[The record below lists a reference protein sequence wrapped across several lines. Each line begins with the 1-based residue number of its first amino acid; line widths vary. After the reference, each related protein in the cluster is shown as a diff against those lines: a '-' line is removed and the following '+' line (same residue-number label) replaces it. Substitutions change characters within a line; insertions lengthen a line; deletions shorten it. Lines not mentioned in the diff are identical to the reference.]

1 MTLAELGALL
11 REERVGQGLMVE
23 DVAARLKIPTRILRA
38 IEEGEAGEL
47 PHTVYTCGFIKG
59 YGLILGYSNERVA
72 ELLDSL
78 EDFDDGFSPHK
89 IQQMRPVVE
98 TETSG
103 GRRVLG
109 LVLKLLIICLLAGG
123 AYAYYTYTF
132 RAGDETL
139 VSTGESPALETAA
152 RSADSE
158 TSSAAPGASGAS
170 GASAESAFSSSG
182 PAPSAGVLADRSTSA
197 PEAGPAASAGP
208 DASPEPLPAAPSPAV
223 TERAPSATEAV
234 ASASDAATAAG
245 GDTIPEERPVA
256 QRPVSEAA
264 PVSTR
269 GFTLDT
275 PEPSAGGGVTD
286 GATGL
291 AVASEAA
298 LPPGM
303 HQIVLTAEASC
314 WVHANA
320 DKTDTREFTL
330 QEGETFA
337 MPFRESLTL
346 RLGNA
351 GGVRIKYDGR
361 DMPSPGKSGQV
372 KNISFPPAEKAA
384 EQAAQ

>member
-11 REERVGQGLMVE
+11 REERVSQGLMVE
-23 DVAARLKIPTRILRA
+23 DVAARLKIPTRILRG
-38 IEEGEAGEL
+38 IEEGEASEL

-59 YGLILGYSNERVA
+59 YGLVLGYSNERIA

-89 IQQMRPVVE
+89 MQQMRPVVE
-98 TETSG
+98 TEASG
-103 GRRVLG
+103 GRHVLG
-109 LVLKLLIICLLAGG
+109 LALKLLIVCLLAGG
-123 AYAYYTYTF
+123 GYAYYTYTF
-132 RAGDETL
+132 RAGNEAP
-139 VSTGESPALETAA
+139 VSAGKSPALETASQ
-152 RSADSE
+152 SADSGTYSPASPASTASAASGVSAASATPGLPASGPE
-158 TSSAAPGASGAS
+158 TSAASLAGRSA
-170 GASAESAFSSSG
+170 
-182 PAPSAGVLADRSTSA
+182 SA
-197 PEAGPAASAGP
+197 PEAAEPVAGAGS
-208 DASPEPLPAAPSPAV
+208 DASPEPLPAAPAS
-223 TERAPSATEAV
+223 AV
-234 ASASDAATAAG
+234 AEAAPGMTQAASSGTDAARAAG
-245 GDTIPEERPVA
+245 GDASPAEP
-256 QRPVSEAA
+256 PVSEAS

-275 PEPSAGGGVTD
+275 PEPSARGGVTD

-291 AVASEAA
+291 SVASEAV

-320 DKTDTREFTL
+320 DKTDTREFIL

-337 MPFRESLTL
+337 MPFRDSLTL

-351 GGVRIKYDGR
+351 GGVKIKYDGQ

-372 KNISFPPAEKAA
+372 KNIKFPPAE
-384 EQAAQ
+384 QAGE

>member
-38 IEEGEAGEL
+38 IEEGEVSEL

-59 YGLILGYSNERVA
+59 YGLILGYSNERIA
-72 ELLDSL
+72 ELLDGL
-78 EDFDDGFSPHK
+78 EDFDDGFSPYK

-109 LVLKLLIICLLAGG
+109 LVLKLLIIGLLAGG
-123 AYAYYTYTF
+123 GYAYYTYTF
-132 RAGDETL
+132 RAGDEVP
-139 VSTGESPALETAA
+139 VSTGESPAQKTAGQSTE
-152 RSADSE
+152 SA
-158 TSSAAPGASGAS
+158 TASMASTVS
-170 GASAESAFSSSG
+170 GASATSELSPSG
-182 PAPSAGVLADRSTSA
+182 AAPSAGFLADRPSSA
-197 PEAGPAASAGP
+197 PQAESTTNAEA
-208 DASPEPLPAAPSPAV
+208 DTSPEPLSAAPSPAAAETAPGV
-223 TERAPSATEAV
+223 TQAA
-234 ASASDAATAAG
+234 ASGSDAAATAG
-245 GDTIPEERPVA
+245 GDAVPTARPA
-256 QRPVSEAA
+256 SEDA

-275 PEPSAGGGVTD
+275 PEPPAEGGVTD

-291 AVASEAA
+291 SVVSEAA

-320 DKTDTREFTL
+320 DKTDTREFIL

-337 MPFRESLTL
+337 MPFRDSLTL

-351 GGVRIKYDGR
+351 GGVKIKYDGR
-361 DMPSPGKSGQV
+361 DMPSPGKPGQV
-372 KNISFPPAEKAA
+372 KNITFPPAE
-384 EQAAQ
+384 

>member
-23 DVAARLKIPTRILRA
+23 DVAARLKIPARILRA

-47 PHTVYTCGFIKG
+47 PHTVYTFGFIKG
-59 YGLILGYSNERVA
+59 YGLILGYSNERIA
-72 ELLDSL
+72 ELLDGL

-109 LVLKLLIICLLAGG
+109 LAFKLLIVCLLAGG
-123 AYAYYTYTF
+123 GYAYYSYTF
-132 RAGDETL
+132 RADNEAGIRAP
-139 VSTGESPALETAA
+139 ESAALETAA
-152 RSADSE
+152 QSARSKASSPPSSA
-158 TSSAAPGASGAS
+158 SSAAPAVSSSSASGP
-170 GASAESAFSSSG
+170 E
-182 PAPSAGVLADRSTSA
+182 PSAGSSPDMPAVPEPAAMASADPAVPFAPAVPSSAGAEAEPGVTRAAASGSDAGRAAGEDDAA
-197 PEAGPAASAGP
+197 PEARS
-208 DASPEPLPAAPSPAV
+208 
-223 TERAPSATEAV
+223 T
-234 ASASDAATAAG
+234 
-245 GDTIPEERPVA
+245 
-256 QRPVSEAA
+256 SEAA
-264 PVSTR
+264 PVSTQ
-269 GFTLDT
+269 GFALDT
-275 PEPSAGGGVTD
+275 PEPSAEGGVTD
-286 GATGL
+286 GATGRS
-291 AVASEAA
+291 VASEAV

-351 GGVRIKYDGR
+351 GGVKIKYDGR

-372 KNISFPPAEKAA
+372 KTISFPPREQASG
-384 EQAAQ
+384 QAAQ